1 MLASLFAG
9 TTGLR
14 NHAVRMDVIG
24 NNIANINSTGFKK
37 SRATFQEFLV
47 EDIRGAGRAS
57 AITGGTN
64 PIQKGLGVTVASID
78 NIFSQG
84 GLELTGQTTDLAIQ
98 GRGFFVLSDNNQ
110 NFFTRAG
117 TFGFDGNSDMVSTA
131 NGLYVMGKMA
141 NISGE
146 IDAMTPISKIHLPF
160 GQQDPARGTT
170 EIELVNNL
178 NSTATES
185 IATLVSSGTTNIN
198 TVTGQAVNG
207 AGGTHTLTVSG
218 SQATNSTAVS
228 DVTGLTGTETLG
240 SLGLTTAGLSEATS
254 LSIDS
259 GSNLFYLS
267 QYTTTTTVNELVQD
281 LNDID
286 GVDAY
291 INGSG
296 EIEVKRT
303 YAGAGTGRNI
313 TIHSTN
319 TDDGDGTAAAANETL
334 TSLIFIDN
342 SGATSNA
349 TFNINNGT
357 AHSMVVT
364 DTFVPNDGS
373 APAPQNLEVEVNS
386 ETGIVD
392 GIKGLGGGGVTI
404 KTESTGL
411 AAGSA
416 MITTADTEYSTSLTI
431 YDSQG
436 GKHTLVLTFTKL
448 VSSNEWVWEASLGA
462 EEQILYGGSGRV
474 KFQNDG
480 SLSDF
485 LYDGSADRI
494 GIDPKNGADVMEIDV
509 NAGTPGDF
517 DGLTGFSATS
527 TASISNQD
535 GYGLGVLDSIA
546 IDPTGKILGIFTNG
560 VTRTLAQVLVATFKN
575 DQGLSKSGTSIY
587 KDTANT
593 GEPFYGFAGETISST
608 ISSGALEAS
617 NVDLAEEFTTM
628 IITQRGFQANARVIT
643 TSDSMLDELVNLKR

>member
-1 MLASLFAG
+1 
-9 TTGLR
+9 
-14 NHAVRMDVIG
+14 MDVIG

-64 PIQKGLGVTVASID
+64 PIQKGLGMTVASID
-78 NIFSQG
+78 NVFAQG
-84 GLELTGQTTDLAIQ
+84 GLELTDQTTDLAIQ
-98 GRGFFVLSDNNQ
+98 GNGFFVLSDNSQ

-141 NISGE
+141 NIDGE
-146 IDAMTPISKIHLPF
+146 IDAMTPTTKINLPF

-170 EIELVNNL
+170 EITLTNNL

-185 IATLVSSGTTNIN
+185 TATLVSSGTTNIN

-207 AGGTHTLTVSG
+207 AGGTHTLTISG
-218 SQATNSTAVS
+218 AQATNSLAVS
-228 DVTGLTGTETLG
+228 DASGLTGTETLG

-254 LSIDS
+254 ISIDN
-259 GSNLFYLS
+259 GSSLFYLS

-286 GVDAY
+286 GVDAR
-291 INGSG
+291 IDGSG
-296 EIEVKRT
+296 QIEVKRT
-303 YAGAGTGRNI
+303 YAGDGTGKNI
-313 TIHSTN
+313 TIHTTN
-319 TDDGDGTAAAANETL
+319 TTDGDGTTAAANETL
-334 TSLIFIDN
+334 TSLIFVDDTGGTLD
-342 SGATSNA
+342 S
-349 TFNINNGT
+349 TFDANNGT
-357 AHSMVVT
+357 AHTIVVT
-364 DTFVPNDGS
+364 DTFVPNDGT
-373 APAPQNLEVEVNS
+373 APAPISLEVEVNE

-404 KTESTGL
+404 KSTSSGL
-411 AAGSA
+411 AAGTA
-416 MITTADTEYSTSLTI
+416 MIRTADTEYSTSLTI

-448 VSSNEWVWEASLGA
+448 VTDNEWVWEASLGA
-462 EEQILYGGSGRV
+462 EEMILYGGSGTVR
-474 KFQNDG
+474 FQNDG
-480 SLSDF
+480 SLADYIF
-485 LYDGSADRI
+485 DGSADHI

-509 NAGTPGDF
+509 NAGTAGDF

-535 GYGLGVLDSIA
+535 GYGLGVLDSIS

-560 VTRTLAQVLVATFKN
+560 VTRTMAQVMLATFKN
-575 DQGLSKSGTSIY
+575 DQGLEKSGTSIY

-628 IITQRGFQANARVIT
+628 ITTQRGYQANARVIT